1 MVGVIGYDATGDCA
15 LAHGEDAMRTIV
27 LAAAACVALGF
38 ADIPAHADGAWCSR
52 DALGCT
58 NCGFQTHAQCMANV
72 SGMGGSCERNPNRV
86 ASSDARGRKPRSN

>member
-1 MVGVIGYDATGDCA
+1 
-15 LAHGEDAMRTIV
+15 MRTIV
-27 LAAAACVALGF
+27 LVAAACVALGF

-72 SGMGGSCERNPNRV
+72 SGVGGSCERNPNRV
-86 ASSDARGRKPRSN
+86 ASSDARGRKPRTN